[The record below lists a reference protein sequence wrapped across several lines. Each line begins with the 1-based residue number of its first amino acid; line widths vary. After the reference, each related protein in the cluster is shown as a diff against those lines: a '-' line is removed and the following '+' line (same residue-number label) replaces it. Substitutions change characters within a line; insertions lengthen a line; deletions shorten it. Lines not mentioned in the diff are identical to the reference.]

1 MRLRVSEVVETLAG
15 RRIDICTVQQ
25 KAGEVAGHK

>member
-1 MRLRVSEVVETLAG
+1 MRVRISEVVETLAE

-25 KAGEVAGHK
+25 QAGEVAGHE